1 MSVSHLPIIDLLQY
15 FVQEIINV
23 AKTPKTPGL
32 TIYLQEMVSED
43 KNIAELVVSLLEYT
57 VLGDLVKRTE
67 IYYDPDV
74 KNTVVAKDREFVK
87 HFYDYT
93 HKSDDDLRRL
103 SPVRHKTSKGR

>member
-1 MSVSHLPIIDLLQY
+1 MFLILAIDCSSHN
-15 FVQEIINV
+15 FVKEIINV

-74 KNTVVAKDREFVK
+74 KNTVVEKDQEFVK
-87 HFYDYT
+87 DFYEFTD
-93 HKSDDDLRRL
+93 KSDEDLRRL
-103 SPVRHKTSKGR
+103 SPVCYALC